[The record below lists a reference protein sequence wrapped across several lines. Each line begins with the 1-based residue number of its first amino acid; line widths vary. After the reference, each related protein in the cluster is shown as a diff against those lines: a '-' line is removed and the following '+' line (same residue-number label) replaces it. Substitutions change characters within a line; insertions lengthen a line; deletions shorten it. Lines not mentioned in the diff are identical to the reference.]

1 VIENW
6 EVAYYNASLRRS
18 LCGGQCFLSSACYV
32 FLTSHFTRHT
42 SHVTRHASSTP
53 FPSSNLHPRADAEAS
68 QSKPVAFYVCADSRE
83 PWNRIVALFGKDII
97 FSASV
102 AAGRIGRV
110 TKEVLATRFD
120 ARVFDARVASCRQL
134 PPVAAAHARQR
145 LPAHPFSSFQ
155 TTSPSHNVTFLVL
168 PFPNLHTTS
177 KFAHHLHNTCT
188 PPQDPKP
195 AHHPKLQ
202 TCTPP

>member
-1 VIENW
+1 ML
-6 EVAYYNASLRRS
+6 SLKCV
-18 LCGGQCFLSSACYV
+18 LCLSHV
-32 FLTSHFTRHT
+32 TRHT
-42 SHVTRHASSTP
+42 SHVTRHTSHVTRHTSHVTCRTSHVTSP
-53 FPSSNLHPRADAEAS
+53 PPHSPPQTFTLFPSSNLHPRADAEAS

-120 ARVFDARVASCRQL
+120 ARVFDARVFDARVASCCKL
-134 PPVAAAHARQR
+134 PPFAAAHARQR
-145 LPAHPFSSFQ
+145 LPARPFSSFQ
-155 TTSPSHNVTFLVL
+155 TTSPSHKVTFLVL

-195 AHHPKLQ
+195 
-202 TCTPP
+202 